1 MFATATLILA
11 SCDLDKYPEGQYVSD
26 GQKEETIK
34 DRPNLITA
42 EVNAMAAKLNAFG
55 TISDDAS
62 TSHNDYGVPAVSM
75 ALESGGQDLVAL
87 VTGYNWF
94 NTSQNYSDRVYDSS
108 MDELIWKTFYNHLKA
123 ANNVLSLIDPATED
137 ASLKTYR
144 GQALAARAYDYLNLV
159 QIYQFTYAGHENA
172 LAVPIVTEKMSD
184 EEMQNNPRATVQQVY
199 DQIMSD
205 LNQAAELLA
214 GFDNGANKDQLDEAV
229 VYGLRA
235 RANLLMQKWLML
247 QKMQKELLP
256 AELRNHW
263 QKYLLRHLIQ
273 LLQILG
279 YGVS

>member
-1 MFATATLILA
+1 MKLTNKYIMFATATLILA

-123 ANNVLSLIDPATED
+123 ANNVLSLIESCHRRRFFENLSWS
-137 ASLKTYR
+137 SLGCSCIR
-144 GQALAARAYDYLNLV
+144 LFESG
-159 QIYQFTYAGHENA
+159 
-172 LAVPIVTEKMSD
+172 
-184 EEMQNNPRATVQQVY
+184 
-199 DQIMSD
+199 SD
-205 LNQAAELLA
+205 LS
-214 GFDNGANKDQLDEAV
+214 
-229 VYGLRA
+229 VYICR
-235 RANLLMQKWLML
+235 
-247 QKMQKELLP
+247 
-256 AELRNHW
+256 
-263 QKYLLRHLIQ
+263 
-273 LLQILG
+273 
-279 YGVS
+279 S

>member
-1 MFATATLILA
+1 M
-11 SCDLDKYPEGQYVSD
+11 
-26 GQKEETIK
+26 
-34 DRPNLITA
+34 
-42 EVNAMAAKLNAFG
+42 
-55 TISDDAS
+55 
-62 TSHNDYGVPAVSM
+62 
-75 ALESGGQDLVAL
+75 
-87 VTGYNWF
+87 
-94 NTSQNYSDRVYDSS
+94 
-108 MDELIWKTFYNHLKA
+108 
-123 ANNVLSLIDPATED
+123 SLIDPATED